1 MHDYGSWIAG
11 HDVAG
16 DRYVHTIAAGDVL
29 RDPFGALRLRRD
41 LDRGKDPDTTGVRVL
56 GRVALAGPEDVEAA
70 TAAARSALDDWS
82 GRDLEERLAFGH
94 AVGAELHARR
104 HEFVDL
110 LVGEGH
116 PRRLARWETSGFL
129 TAMSSASLQTV
140 RSAMEGSW
148 TRDGRTVRLVRKA
161 DGVVGVVPPQNAA
174 ASTSLLGV
182 GALIG
187 GNTVVVKVPRSS
199 PLATTWVWREVVAGV
214 LEKFGAPAAA
224 LNLVCSAPQPVLAS
238 WLDPAAGVD
247 DVLFVGGSRRGLEIG
262 RRAHDAGKKPVL
274 ELAGNDTLVVWT
286 GADTALA
293 ARAAAECFLGSA
305 QICMVPKRVLVHPDV
320 ADEFTAELLQV
331 VRELRPGDPDDE
343 DTVLS
348 PVLDPTGFREVLDEA
363 LAAGGE
369 LLHGGRRLAVDGS
382 PDELGVFLE
391 PTLVRLHRRDGV
403 VPALRAV
410 DEETFFPLL
419 PLVVWN
425 TDDDEDATAT
435 VLRFTGQNAY
445 GLRNSLWT
453 SDPDVVAGFTRLR
466 NGGILKVN
474 DSHVGFAPHLPTH
487 GGTGLTGGPFGEANY
502 PALRTTHLQAVS
514 DASGVLPRASVFDH
528 TGFDEPF
535 DAPSPAPF
543 PAPCEEV
550 SA

>member
-1 MHDYGSWIAG
+1 MYQYGSWIAG

-16 DRYVHTIAAGDVL
+16 DRHVHTIAAGDVL

-56 GRVALAGPEDVEAA
+56 GRVALAGPEQVEAA
-70 TAAARSALDDWS
+70 TAAARDALDEWS
-82 GRDLEERLAFGH
+82 GRDLADRLAFGH

-129 TAMSSASLQTV
+129 TAMGRPSLETV
-140 RSAMEGSW
+140 RGLMDTTWERG
-148 TRDGRTVRLVRKA
+148 GRTVRLVRKA

-182 GALIG
+182 GALMG

-199 PLATTWVWREVVAGV
+199 PLATTWVWREVVAVV
-214 LEKFGAPAAA
+214 LEKFGAPAGA

-238 WLDPAAGVD
+238 WLDPVTGVD

-286 GADTALA
+286 GADPALA

-305 QICMVPKRVLVHPDV
+305 QICMVPKRVVVHPDV
-320 ADEFTAELLQV
+320 ADAFTAELLEV
-331 VRELRPGDPDDE
+331 VATLRPGDPDDE

-369 LLHGGRRLAVDGS
+369 LLHGGRRLGVDGE
-382 PDELGVFLE
+382 PDDLGVFLE
-391 PTLVRLHRRDGV
+391 PTVVRLHRRDGV

-419 PLVVWN
+419 PVVVWG
-425 TDDDEDATAT
+425 TGPDEDATAS
-435 VLRFTGQNAY
+435 VLRFVEDNAY

-453 SDPDVVAGFTRLR
+453 SDPDVVAGFSRLR
-466 NGGILKVN
+466 GGGILKVN

-502 PALRTTHLQAVS
+502 PVLRTTHLQAVS
-514 DASGVLPRASVFDH
+514 DATGVLPRASVFDH
-528 TGFDEPF
+528 TGFDEGF
-535 DAPSPAPF
+535 DEGFDGFDGRGERA
-543 PAPCEEV
+543 
-550 SA
+550 